1 MTFGKVN
8 PKLSMAFTKI
18 LGDHVHIYIKKATKN
33 MCSKQVNMLEATFL
47 TLEQNLNE
55 KEKGPHF
62 ESEIFLISASVVV
75 ECVLYIHICTY
86 AHKNKHYRCG
96 QGILSQTPTYSKH
109 HSSSLSSLTKISK
122 LRPNRWLSFIECKIN
137 EI

>member
-1 MTFGKVN
+1 MY
-8 PKLSMAFTKI
+8 SR
-18 LGDHVHIYIKKATKN
+18 
-33 MCSKQVNMLEATFL
+33 QVNMLQETFL
-47 TLEQNLNE
+47 TLKQNLNE
-55 KEKGPHF
+55 KEKGPHL
-62 ESEIFLISASVVV
+62 ESEIFLISASVVI

-109 HSSSLSSLTKISK
+109 HSSSLLSLTKISK